1 MAGGFGG
8 FKGIFSLP
16 GCFWQDFDILK
27 ATHCHHHGKTLPS
40 GWQNFAKGMATSCH
54 SAEDKPH
61 SGIIFGQALHS
72 APDLHYLCTDNNNPI
87 MKQKYRLLVLD
98 LDGTL
103 TNSKKEI
110 SPRNLDALIRLQQS
124 GVRLVLASG
133 RPTYGI
139 APLAEQLQMKQHGGF
154 ILSYNGGEII
164 DWCTDEIIYK
174 NLLPDDVV
182 PLLYEAARRDSHAI
196 LTYDGP
202 CILTESPDDPY
213 VEKEAFLNKMQIR
226 PTDDFLQAA
235 PLPLPKCL
243 IVGAP
248 DSLIHTETELSL
260 QLQRRISVYRS
271 EPYFL
276 ELVPLGI
283 DKAASLAVL
292 LEKLGMTRE
301 EMVAMGDGYNDLSM
315 IEFAGM
321 GVAMANAQEPVRKA
335 ADYVTLSNDED
346 GVAEAVEKLF

>member
-1 MAGGFGG
+1 
-8 FKGIFSLP
+8 
-16 GCFWQDFDILK
+16 
-27 ATHCHHHGKTLPS
+27 
-40 GWQNFAKGMATSCH
+40 
-54 SAEDKPH
+54 
-61 SGIIFGQALHS
+61 
-72 APDLHYLCTDNNNPI
+72 
-87 MKQKYRLLVLD
+87 MKQTYRLLVLD

-110 SPRNLDALIRLQQS
+110 SPRNLHALINLQQS

-139 APLAEQLQMKQHGGF
+139 APLANQLEMKKYGGC

-164 DWCTDEIIYK
+164 DWSTEEMLYK
-174 NLLPDDVV
+174 NLLPNEVL
-182 PLLYEAARRDSHAI
+182 PILYETAVQNNQAI
-196 LTYDGP
+196 LTYDNEY
-202 CILTESPDDPY
+202 ILTEKPNDEY
-213 VEKEAFLNKMQIR
+213 VRKEAFLNKMKIR
-226 PTDDFLQAA
+226 KVENFLEAA

-243 IVGAP
+243 IVGNP
-248 DSLIHTETELSL
+248 EQLMQTEAELSL
-260 QLQRRISVYRS
+260 KLQRKISIYRS

-283 DKAASLAVL
+283 DKARSLAVL

-321 GVAMANAQEPVRKA
+321 GVAMANAQEPVKQA
-335 ADYVTLSNDED
+335 ADYITLSNDED
-346 GVAEAVEKLF
+346 GVAAAIEKLF

>member
-1 MAGGFGG
+1 
-8 FKGIFSLP
+8 
-16 GCFWQDFDILK
+16 
-27 ATHCHHHGKTLPS
+27 
-40 GWQNFAKGMATSCH
+40 
-54 SAEDKPH
+54 
-61 SGIIFGQALHS
+61 
-72 APDLHYLCTDNNNPI
+72 

-110 SPRNLDALIRLQQS
+110 SPRNLSTLIRLQQS

-164 DWCTDEIIYK
+164 DWSTGEVVYK

-182 PLLYEAARRDSHAI
+182 PLLYNAAHQRNQAI
-196 LTYDGP
+196 LTYDNEY
-202 CILTESPDDPY
+202 ILTEHPDDPY
-213 VEKEAFLNKMQIR
+213 VQKEAFLNKMQVR
-226 PTDDFLQAA
+226 PTNDFLQAA

-243 IVGAP
+243 IVGHP
-248 DSLIHTETELSL
+248 DSLIETEAHLSL
-260 QLQRRISVYRS
+260 TLQGRISVYRS

-315 IEFAGM
+315 IKFAGM

-346 GVAEAVEKLF
+346 GVAEAVEKWF